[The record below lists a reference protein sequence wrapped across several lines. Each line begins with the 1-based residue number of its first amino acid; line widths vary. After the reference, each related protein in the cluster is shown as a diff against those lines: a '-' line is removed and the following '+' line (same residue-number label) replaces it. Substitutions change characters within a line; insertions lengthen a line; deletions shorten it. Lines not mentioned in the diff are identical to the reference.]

1 MKYQIIISDE
11 AKLDIREAKDYYNK
25 IDEKLAKRCISDII
39 KTIDKLDENPI
50 HHQVRYRDIRIAFA
64 PTFPYGVHFLFDK
77 TKIYILRVFHT
88 KRFFFFFF
96 NFL

>member
-1 MKYQIIISDE
+1 MKYQISISDE

-39 KTIDKLDENPI
+39 KTIDKLAENPI

-64 PTFPYGVHFLFDK
+64 PTFPYGVHFLVDK

-88 KRFFFFFF
+88 KRFFK
-96 NFL
+96 